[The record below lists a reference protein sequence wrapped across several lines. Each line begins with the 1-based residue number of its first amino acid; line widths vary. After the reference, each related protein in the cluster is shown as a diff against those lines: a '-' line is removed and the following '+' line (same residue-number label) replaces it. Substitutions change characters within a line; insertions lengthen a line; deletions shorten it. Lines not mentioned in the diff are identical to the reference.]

1 MPEVRLCTALRG
13 CNRNVLTMP
22 RMLLSSDGPPPG
34 ASVLDLY
41 YESLK
46 KSESE
51 KALSRKNALAD
62 IVADV
67 MTMGQPPPN
76 VTLCLPMLSFRVR
89 SPSVSPQCSPHEAA
103 SSQ

>member
-1 MPEVRLCTALRG
+1 M
-13 CNRNVLTMP
+13 LTML
-22 RMLLSSDGPPPG
+22 RILLSSDGPPPG

-46 KSESE
+46 KCESE
-51 KALSRKNALAD
+51 KALSRKNTLAD

-76 VTLCLPMLSFRVR
+76 VTPSLLLQPLPCAIALTRHSAVHMKQLRV
-89 SPSVSPQCSPHEAA
+89 SDIC
-103 SSQ
+103 